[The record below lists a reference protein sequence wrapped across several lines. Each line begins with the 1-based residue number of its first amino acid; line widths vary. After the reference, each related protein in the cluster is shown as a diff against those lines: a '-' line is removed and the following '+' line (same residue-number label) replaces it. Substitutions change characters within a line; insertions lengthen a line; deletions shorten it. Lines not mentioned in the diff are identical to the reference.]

1 MGQARKGN
9 VDGML
14 WGRASESARL
24 DALFADAA
32 AGRGG
37 VVVVRGEPG
46 AGKSALLSD
55 ASSRASGAGARVLWT
70 QGVESESPLAFA
82 ALHRLLRPV
91 LPYLDRLPA
100 PQARAL
106 RGAFGEQ
113 DGSVADRFAVF
124 LATLSLLSEAG
135 DERPVVAVVD
145 DAQWLDAASAEA
157 LLFVAR
163 RLQADRVALVFGA
176 RDGDIRTFHGDG
188 LPELVLAGLDSAAA
202 GALLAERAGV
212 PVSAEVCAALVAQ
225 TGGSPLALTELATVL
240 SASQLAGQARLP
252 DPLPLTAGVERTF
265 LDRARRLPPEAQTL
279 LLVAAADGSGQVAT
293 ARRAAAALGAGAGAL
308 EAAERSGLIRVQGPE
323 LRFRHPLVR
332 SAIYGAATLIEQQR
346 VHRILAESLAGD
358 ADRRTWHL
366 ALATEG
372 LDDGVAADLD
382 AVAERAE
389 RRGGHEAASAAW
401 ERAAELTAETGTR
414 ARRLENAAMS
424 AWLGGQTG
432 RARVLAEDARR
443 YASDPILRS
452 DIDRLRARLEWNVG
466 SGQTGQ
472 AIVLRAAQDVA
483 PFDGVRALEMA
494 MLGTTLATFSGGP
507 GLAVD
512 PATFLPAVPDDAPV
526 RLKCCRA
533 LVAGQQFLLN
543 GRMRA
548 AAETLRW
555 AFSLDQ
561 PLQGDVDLLANLGL
575 AAIHLGDD
583 TVVHRNLAWLRD
595 YGRESAAVSV
605 VVFSQARLPIADVPA
620 GRWDAASASAAE
632 ALELARS
639 AGLLSM
645 TALPLAWQVL
655 LAALRGSQ
663 DGADALEELE
673 RLRARQPIGIVSVVV
688 ADVIEWAKGVAA
700 AGISDTDGAMHHLG
714 RLRHPAL
721 QRLAALDRLEAASR
735 AGGRT
740 GHIRTWTGEL
750 AQFAEDTGA
759 AWAAAIAAHG
769 RALIAADGGTTDPEP
784 HFRQALAEHSRASRP
799 VAQARTQ
806 LAYGEFLRRSRRR
819 VDARAQLRAA
829 LDVFTEAGALPW
841 ADRARQELRAS
852 GETARQRDPS
862 TSVQLTPQEQQV
874 AYLVSRG
881 SSNADVAAQLFL
893 SRRTVEY
900 HLRNAY
906 QKLGVRSRGDL
917 VRLALS

>member
-1 MGQARKGN
+1 
-9 VDGML
+9 ML

-24 DALFADAA
+24 DGLFADAA
-32 AGRGG
+32 AGRSG

-46 AGKSALLSD
+46 VGKSALLAD
-55 ASSRASGAGARVLWT
+55 ASSRAAGARVLWT
-70 QGVESESPLAFA
+70 QGIESESPLAFA

-91 LPYLDRLPA
+91 LPCLDRLPA

-113 DGSVADRFAVF
+113 EGSVVDRFAVF
-124 LATLSLLSEAG
+124 VATLSLLSEVAE
-135 DERPVVAVVD
+135 ERPVIAVVD
-145 DAQWLDAASAEA
+145 DAQWLDAASAEG

-163 RLQADRVALVFGA
+163 RLLADGVALVFGA
-176 RDGDIRTFHGDG
+176 REGDVRTFPGDG
-188 LPELVLAGLDSAAA
+188 LPELVLGGLDQASA

-225 TGGSPLALTELATVL
+225 TGGSPLALTELPAVL
-240 SASQLAGQARLP
+240 SAGQLAGQARLP

-265 LDRARRLPPEAQTL
+265 LDRARRLPAEAQTL
-279 LLVAAADGSGQVAT
+279 LLVAAADGSGQIAT
-293 ARRAAAALGAGAGAL
+293 VRRAAAALGAGAEAL

-332 SAIYGAATLIEQQR
+332 SAIYGAAILVEQQR
-346 VHRILAESLAGD
+346 VHRVLAESLSGD
-358 ADRRTWHL
+358 RDRRTWHL

-382 AVAERAE
+382 AVAERAQ

-401 ERAAELTAETGTR
+401 ERAAGLTVDAESR
-414 ARRLENAAMS
+414 ARRLQDAAMS

-432 RARVLAEDARR
+432 RAHVLAEDARR
-443 YASDPILRS
+443 HASDPVLRS

-466 SGQTGQ
+466 SAQSGQS
-472 AIVLRAAQDVA
+472 IVLRAAQDVA

-494 MLGTTLATFSGGP
+494 MLGTTLATFAAGP

-512 PATFLPAVPDDAPV
+512 PATFLPALPDDAPV

-533 LVAGQQFLLN
+533 LITGQQFLLQ

-561 PLQGDVDLLANLGL
+561 PLHGDVDLLANLGL
-575 AAIHLGDD
+575 AAVHLGDD
-583 TVVHRNLAWLRD
+583 SVVHRNLAWLRD
-595 YGRESAAVSV
+595 FGRESAAVSV
-605 VVFSQARLPIADVPA
+605 VVFAQARLPVADVPA

-632 ALELARS
+632 AVELARS

-645 TALPLAWQVL
+645 TALPLAWQTL

-663 DGADALEELE
+663 DGAGALEELE
-673 RLRARQPIGIVSVVV
+673 RLRARQPIGIVSAVV
-688 ADVIEWAKGVAA
+688 ADLIEWAKGVAV
-700 AGISDTDGAMHHLG
+700 GISDADGAMHHLG
-714 RLRHPAL
+714 RLRHPAI

-735 AGGRT
+735 SGGHAGQ
-740 GHIRTWTGEL
+740 IRTWTGEL
-750 AQFAEDTGA
+750 EQFAEDTSA

-769 RALIAADGGTTDPEP
+769 RALIAADGDTDDPEP
-784 HFRQALAEHSRASRP
+784 HFLQAMAEHARASRP
-799 VAQARTQ
+799 VDQARTQ

-819 VDARAQLRAA
+819 VDARAPLRAA
-829 LDVFTEAGALPW
+829 LDVFTEVGALPW
-841 ADRARQELRAS
+841 ADRARQEIRAS

-862 TSVQLTPQEQQV
+862 TSVQLTPQERQV
-874 AYLVSRG
+874 ANLVSRG